1 MKWRKGRDKG
11 TEGQRDKVW
20 RGMRFGALFAVIFCA
35 VSVCPQ
41 IAQTPVRAKVPAGDR
56 LDVNSASV
64 EELGRLPGV
73 TRVWAERIVRFRPYH
88 SKLDLVNK
96 GVIPPRVYHRIEGL
110 VVAHRE

>member
-1 MKWRKGRDKG
+1 MKWRKGRERKG
-11 TEGQRDKVW
+11 REQGSGNRDQKSSVVLLIILCAAA
-20 RGMRFGALFAVIFCA
+20 AL
-35 VSVCPQ
+35 PQ
-41 IAQTPVRAKVPAGDR
+41 AAHMPEQAKVSAADR
-56 LDVNSASV
+56 LDVNRASV
-64 EELGRLPGV
+64 EELEKLPGV